1 MARSSEK
8 IIYLQPDAPAKPAMG
23 APCNGCG
30 LCCLAEPC
38 PLGMWVSRRRS
49 GACKAL
55 QWNASAQQYRCG
67 MVVDPRFRAGLE
79 KALGRGTDRPVGTAL
94 DCRRHGLRR
103 GLAGT
108 TAAGLS
114 CQGSGGH
121 PISLMVS
128 RP

>member
-55 QWNASAQQYRCG
+55 QWNESAQQYRCG
-67 MVVDPRFRAGLE
+67 MVVNPA
-79 KALGRGTDRPVGTAL
+79 AVLGWKTPWAVSLVARLA
-94 DCRRHGLRR
+94 RRWI
-103 GLAGT
+103 
-108 TAAGLS
+108 AAGIG
-114 CQGSGGH
+114 CDADWQAQ
-121 PISLMVS
+121 PP
-128 RP
+128 RDADPEATPFP

>member
-55 QWNASAQQYRCG
+55 QWNAAAQQYRCG
-67 MVVDPRFRAGLE
+67 MVSDPA
-79 KALGRGTDRPVGTAL
+79 AVLGWKKPWVIWLVAR
-94 DCRRHGLRR
+94 
-103 GLAGT
+103 LAQRWI
-108 TAAGLS
+108 A
-114 CQGSGGH
+114 SGIGCDADWQAQPPH
-121 PISLMVS
+121 D
-128 RP
+128 